1 MAIYEITKNKKY
13 QVRVSFR
20 NIFSEVQVI
29 SRIVNG
35 TLSKAKIVEAE
46 LIASSKQDKNDYTNI
61 TFLQLFEKYINSRE
75 GQIHPET
82 ARKYHELYTKYLS
95 KMGKLRMNRIKAI
108 NFIDLRTEIENTK
121 ASWEQRNKA
130 IYLLKSITRFGYEY
144 LDIKDNAKMLKTIPR
159 ANEMWISYNTL
170 TPEEFDYIMTFVD
183 NKVYFAY
190 YNLLYWSGLRKG
202 EARALFK
209 SDIKNNGVDVSKS
222 IIDAKNEI
230 TSPKTRSSNRFVP
243 LDTETL
249 ELLKPLIRKKGKFLF
264 GDLKPLST
272 TSITRNFNN
281 AQTKANKAL
290 EKENKETIPHIRIH
304 DLRHSHATLLIEAKE
319 NVAAVSARLGHSSI
333 SETQRT
339 YIHLFKGSD
348 IRIVDTIDTIKN
360 IQKNIQTSTE

>member
-1 MAIYEITKNKKY
+1 MIKEIVKNKKY

-20 NIFSEVQVI
+20 NIFGEVEVI
-29 SRIVNG
+29 SRIIHG
-35 TLSKAKIVEAE
+35 SLSKAKVMEAE
-46 LIASSKQDKNDYTNI
+46 LITTSKQDKNDYTNI
-61 TFLQLFEKYINSRE
+61 TFQQLFDKYMNSRK

-82 ARKYHELYTKYLS
+82 ARKYNELYTKYLS
-95 KMGKLRMNRIKAI
+95 KMGKLRMNKIKAI

-130 IYLLKSITRFGYEY
+130 IYLLKSMTRFGYEY
-144 LDIKDNAKMLKTIPR
+144 LDIKDNAKMLKPIPR
-159 ANEMWISYNTL
+159 ANEIWISYNTL
-170 TPEEFDYIMTFVD
+170 TPDEFNYIMTFVD
-183 NKVYFAY
+183 NKVYLAY

-209 SDIKNNGVDVSKS
+209 TDIKNNGVDVSKS
-222 IIDAKNEI
+222 MVDAKNEI
-230 TSPKTRSSNRFVP
+230 KAPKTRSSNRFVP
-243 LDTETL
+243 LDTKTL
-249 ELLKPLIRKKGKFLF
+249 ELLNPLANKKGKYLF

-272 TSITRNFNN
+272 SSITRNFNK
-281 AQTKANKAL
+281 AQKSANKSL
-290 EKENKETIPHIRIH
+290 EEENKEMLPHIRIH

-319 NVAAVSARLGHSSI
+319 NIAAVSIRLGHSSI

-360 IQKNIQTSTE
+360 IQKNIQISID